1 MVLRRAELDDVSR
14 SSRRSGPTRRIGAW
28 LIAVTIGLTAQG
40 HWQLAFAQDDD
51 EADDGGDDEDGADA
65 GDGVDPES
73 DDESEDDEDEA
84 DDQPAV
90 TAGGLYTLRSYPVRE
105 LFRPL
110 TMTERIVQLRLGLG
124 TDVSAKGAFE
134 SVGVSLEAIYGARD
148 NVSVIGGFTSAYNFK
163 AFGLYAGVEAALA
176 YDLVD
181 FRTAVRLNR
190 SAVQATDM
198 MGLPVPGEYEAG
210 DVSAAIDLGFPFR
223 YVARPEI
230 AIVALNTLMSINFDR
245 KPDLNPSLGIAT
257 NPIAPLSVV
266 VFAQLQIP
274 EFDTDVDKFK
284 VPATA
289 RIQFS
294 PNQKLDIGGEFTFL
308 DLKPAEGNFY
318 DNRFL
323 TLYMQSRFGR

>member
-1 MVLRRAELDDVSR
+1 M
-14 SSRRSGPTRRIGAW
+14 
-28 LIAVTIGLTAQG
+28 TIGLTAAHG
-40 HWQLAFAQDDD
+40 HWQAAFAQDDD
-51 EADDGGDDEDGADA
+51 EADDGGDEADE
-65 GDGVDPES
+65 GDGGDEADSES
-73 DDESEDDEDEA
+73 EDESEDEDEN
-84 DDQPAV
+84 DQPAV
-90 TAGGLYTLRSYPVRE
+90 TAGGMFTINSYPVRE

-110 TMTERIVQLRLGLG
+110 TMTKRIMQLRLGLG

-190 SAVQATDM
+190 AAVQATDP
-198 MGLPVPGEYEAG
+198 MGMAIPGEYEAG
-210 DVSAAIDLGFPFR
+210 DISAAIDIGFPFR

-230 AIVALNTLMSINFDR
+230 AIIALNTLMSVNFDR

-274 EFDTDVDKFK
+274 EFDTDVDSFR

-308 DLKPAEGNFY
+308 DLKPPAGNFY

-323 TLYMQSRFGR
+323 TLYMQSRFGT